1 MLYCCLLSS
10 FSSLFLSLF
19 FCPLFF
25 FLPPFLSF
33 TFPLSVLS
41 LVFDSISTVFLYLFS
56 PLSYH
61 HFCSSLFFIIFPFE
75 LSNSDNVN
83 KTSLFEKLDFYR
95 NSLEISRRVA
105 VSGYLHAMKYH
116 RAANLMDYV
125 FRVSPSLHFSLY
137 LSASLCVCLHLFV
150 FVSVCLSV
158 YRRTF
163 SVYLCLCVC
172 LSICL
177 SIYLCVCVCVY
188 VSIYL
193 SLCVPVCVSVCVYL
207 CVCAC
212 VCFCLCLS
220 VCVYLSVCVRVSVC
234 VRSFQSILPSFHIY
248 FHSFLLLI
256 CIILHASSDYSF
268 EARTIAA

>member
-25 FLPPFLSF
+25 FLPLFLSF

-61 HFCSSLFFIIFPFE
+61 HFCSSLFFITFPFE

-150 FVSVCLSV
+150 FVFVSVCLSV
-158 YRRTF
+158 
-163 SVYLCLCVC
+163 CLSIGAPSLSICVSFCVCVCVCLSVC
-172 LSICL
+172 LSICVCV
-177 SIYLCVCVCVY
+177 CVCVCVY

-193 SLCVPVCVSVCVYL
+193 SLCVPVCVSTCAFVRVCVS
-207 CVCAC
+207 V
-212 VCFCLCLS
+212 CLCLS
-220 VCVYLSVCVRVSVC
+220 VSICPCLCVCLSV
-234 VRSFQSILPSFHIY
+234 
-248 FHSFLLLI
+248 
-256 CIILHASSDYSF
+256 
-268 EARTIAA
+268 

>member
-150 FVSVCLSV
+150 FVSVCVSV

-163 SVYLCLCVC
+163 SVYLCVFLCLCVC

-177 SIYLCVCVCVY
+177 SIYLCVCVCVCMCL
-188 VSIYL
+188 SICLSVYL
-193 SLCVPVCVSVCVYL
+193 SVCLPVRLCVCVCLSVCVCL
-207 CVCAC
+207 CLSVRVCAC
-212 VCFCLCLS
+212 VCLCKKLS
-220 VCVYLSVCVRVSVC
+220 
-234 VRSFQSILPSFHIY
+234 I
-248 FHSFLLLI
+248 HS
-256 CIILHASSDYSF
+256 A
-268 EARTIAA
+268 

>member
-25 FLPPFLSF
+25 FLPLFLSF

-61 HFCSSLFFIIFPFE
+61 HFCSSLFFITFPFE

-150 FVSVCLSV
+150 FVSICLSVCLSIGAPSLSICV
-158 YRRTF
+158 SF
-163 SVYLCLCVC
+163 CVCVCVCLSVC
-172 LSICL
+172 LSICVCV
-177 SIYLCVCVCVY
+177 CVCVCVY

-193 SLCVPVCVSVCVYL
+193 SLCVPVCVSTCAFVRVCVS
-207 CVCAC
+207 V
-212 VCFCLCLS
+212 CLCLS
-220 VCVYLSVCVRVSVC
+220 VSICPCLCVCLSV
-234 VRSFQSILPSFHIY
+234 
-248 FHSFLLLI
+248 
-256 CIILHASSDYSF
+256 
-268 EARTIAA
+268 

>member
-41 LVFDSISTVFLYLFS
+41 LVFDSICTVFS
-56 PLSYH
+56 PLSSL

-150 FVSVCLSV
+150 FVSVCVSV

-163 SVYLCLCVC
+163 SVYLCVFLCLCVC

-177 SIYLCVCVCVY
+177 SIYLCVCVCVCMCL
-188 VSIYL
+188 SICLSVYL
-193 SLCVPVCVSVCVYL
+193 SVCLCVSTCAFVRVCVPVCV
-207 CVCAC
+207 
-212 VCFCLCLS
+212 CLS
-220 VCVYLSVCVRVSVC
+220 VSICPCVCVCLSV
-234 VRSFQSILPSFHIY
+234 
-248 FHSFLLLI
+248 
-256 CIILHASSDYSF
+256 
-268 EARTIAA
+268 